1 MSRNAMTTQPDPPPS
16 SSPANPPNL
25 ESGNGA
31 TPSVPTSTPLPEPQK
46 ITPQPNYH
54 AALPLWNRSTP
65 ELVTQKVAPA
75 TASLITFTAI
85 AILILGLSI
94 NNFWVGLSG
103 AIVTLAVSL
112 PVIWPPLKRL
122 LLQSLSPQE
131 RLQLVAVFGVLAAIV
146 GLATLTGVTGRFD
159 RVLKNLDSD
168 SIGSMAEWIGALGQI
183 LIAILAVYI
192 AWRQYVIS
200 KDLTI
205 QQNIITQQQTIDAYF
220 QGVCD
225 LALDDEGL
233 LEDWPQERA
242 FSEGRTAA
250 ILGSVDAFG
259 KAKVLRFLSQSRL
272 LTPLKR
278 DTHLGRPMLD
288 GHGGYQEDRL
298 YGVRV
303 IDLGVMLAGADLSG
317 TDLRW
322 TELSEANLVRANL
335 SLCDLVK
342 ANLSRTILYDANLSG
357 ADMKGVLLFYGSV
370 ETASPRSRNKVPDY
384 RTGEHTGAVVEG
396 ANFTGVQRLGEDQR
410 KYCCYWCGERSR
422 RTIPGG
428 CDGLPN
434 KLGR

>member
-1 MSRNAMTTQPDPPPS
+1 MTTPS
-16 SSPANPPNL
+16 NFPQSDSDTDNPNGTSDSGAISTSSAIEQSPAQ
-25 ESGNGA
+25 
-31 TPSVPTSTPLPEPQK
+31 TSVSQSST
-46 ITPQPNYH
+46 YH
-54 AALPLWNRSTP
+54 SVLPLWSRNGQQS
-65 ELVTQKVAPA
+65 VTQDSPQSLLAP
-75 TASLITFTAI
+75 ITFLAI
-85 AILILGLSI
+85 AILILGLTI

-103 AIVTLAVSL
+103 AIVTLLLSV
-112 PVIWPPLKRL
+112 PVIWPPLKRTL
-122 LLQSLSPQE
+122 IQALSPQE
-131 RLQLVAVFGVLAAIV
+131 RLQLVAVFGVLAALV
-146 GLATLTGVTGRFD
+146 GLASLTGVAKRFD
-159 RVLKNLDSD
+159 RVLRSIDSD
-168 SIGSMAEWIGALGQI
+168 SIGSLAEWTGALGQI

-205 QQNIITQQQTIDAYF
+205 QQNVITQQQTIDAYF
-220 QGVCD
+220 QGICD

-242 FSEGRTAA
+242 FCEGRTAA
-250 ILGSVDAFG
+250 ILGSVDAYG

-278 DTHLGRPMLD
+278 DTHLGRPILD
-288 GHGGYQEDRL
+288 GNGGYQSDRL
-298 YGVRV
+298 NGVRV
-303 IDLGVMLAGADLSG
+303 IDLNIMLAGADLAG

-335 SLCDLVK
+335 SGCDLVK

-357 ADMKGVLLFYGSV
+357 ADMKGVRLFYGSL
-370 ETASPRSRNKVPDY
+370 ETASPRSRNHPPDY
-384 RTGEHTGAVVEG
+384 NTGAYTGAVVEN
-396 ANFTGVQRLGEDQR
+396 ANFTSVQRLDEEQH

-428 CDGLPN
+428 CDGIPN

>member
-1 MSRNAMTTQPDPPPS
+1 MTNQPNPPQ
-16 SSPANPPNL
+16 SSPPTDHPNGSSDYGTALNPVALDSSLAEVTPPQEASPLSILPLSNR
-25 ESGNGA
+25 SNQPSVTQNM
-31 TPSVPTSTPLPEPQK
+31 TPSLLP
-46 ITPQPNYH
+46 
-54 AALPLWNRSTP
+54 
-65 ELVTQKVAPA
+65 
-75 TASLITFTAI
+75 LITFVAI

-94 NNFWVGLSG
+94 NNFWIGLSG
-103 AIVTLAVSL
+103 AIVTLLLSL
-112 PVIWPPLKRL
+112 PVIWPPLKRSL
-122 LLQSLSPQE
+122 IQALSPEE
-131 RLQLVAVFGVLAAIV
+131 RSQFVAVFGLIAAII
-146 GLATLTGVTGRFD
+146 GLASLTGVTKRFD
-159 RVLKNLDSD
+159 QVLKSIDSD
-168 SIGSMAEWIGALGQI
+168 SIGSLAEWIGALGQI
-183 LIAILAVYI
+183 MIAVLAVYI

-250 ILGSVDAFG
+250 ILGSVDPLG

-278 DTHLGRPMLD
+278 DTHLGRPILD
-288 GHGGYQEDRL
+288 GNGGYQEDRER
-298 YGVRV
+298 GVRV
-303 IDLGVMLAGADLSG
+303 IELNIMLAGADLSG

-322 TELSEANLVRANL
+322 TELSEANMVRANL
-335 SLCDLVK
+335 RGCDLVK
-342 ANLSRTILYDANLSG
+342 ANLSRTILYEANLSG
-357 ADMKGVLLFYGSV
+357 ADLKGVRLFYGSL
-370 ETASPRSRNKVPDY
+370 ETASPRSRSKRPDY
-384 RTGEHTGAVVEG
+384 NTGAHTGTVVEN
-396 ANFTGVQRLGEDQR
+396 ANFTDVQRLDEEER

>member
-1 MSRNAMTTQPDPPPS
+1 MTNQPNPPQ
-16 SSPANPPNL
+16 SSPPTDHPNGSSDYGTALNPVALDPSLVEVTPNQEPNPL
-25 ESGNGA
+25 SILPLSSRSNSQSI
-31 TPSVPTSTPLPEPQK
+31 TQNMTLSPLP
-46 ITPQPNYH
+46 
-54 AALPLWNRSTP
+54 W
-65 ELVTQKVAPA
+65 
-75 TASLITFTAI
+75 ITFVAI

-94 NNFWVGLSG
+94 NNFWIGMSG
-103 AIVTLAVSL
+103 AIVTLLLSI
-112 PVIWPPLKRL
+112 PVIWPPVKRSL
-122 LLQSLSPQE
+122 IRTLSPEE
-131 RLQLVAVFGVLAAIV
+131 RSQLVAIFGLIAAIV
-146 GLATLTGVTGRFD
+146 GLASLTGITKRFD
-159 RVLKNLDSD
+159 QVLRSLDSD
-168 SIGSMAEWIGALGQI
+168 SIGSLAEWIGALGQI
-183 LIAILAVYI
+183 MIAVLAVYI

-250 ILGSVDAFG
+250 ILGSVDSLG

-278 DTHLGRPMLD
+278 DTHLGRPILD
-288 GHGGYQEDRL
+288 GNGGYQEDRER
-298 YGVRV
+298 GVRV
-303 IDLGVMLAGADLSG
+303 IDLNIMLAGADLSG

-335 SLCDLVK
+335 SGCDLVK
-342 ANLSRTILYDANLSG
+342 ANLSRTILYEANLSG
-357 ADMKGVLLFYGSV
+357 ADMKGVRLFYGSL
-370 ETASPRSRNKVPDY
+370 ETASPRSRSKAPDY
-384 RTGEHTGAVVEG
+384 HTGAHTGAVVEN
-396 ANFTGVQRLGEDQR
+396 ANFTDVDRLDEEQY